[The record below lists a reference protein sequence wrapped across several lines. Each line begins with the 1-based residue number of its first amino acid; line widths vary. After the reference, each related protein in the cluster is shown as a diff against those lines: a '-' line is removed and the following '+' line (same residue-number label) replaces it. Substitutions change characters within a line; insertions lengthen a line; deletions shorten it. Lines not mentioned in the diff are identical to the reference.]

1 MPLNDLLDE
10 TLEAADTDCWDRE
23 RTATPVRAFAVR
35 LHSAGLSLRET
46 VAILDLLGV
55 DRSHG
60 AVWDWTHRLADNQDD
75 PPRSTPRRVA
85 VDETAIQIGT
95 EWRWCYAAIDLD
107 SMVVLDIEVFSC
119 RGTDPAAAFL
129 SRLAE
134 HHDLSEAELLVDSF
148 GYRTALSR
156 LGLSGQV
163 EYSGRNHIERWFQ
176 TLKQRTDRFYTT
188 WNGGPASIRRWLR
201 RFVHYYNTQRPHQA
215 LNGRTPAEEA

>member
-1 MPLNDLLDE
+1 MTVGTE
-10 TLEAADTDCWDRE
+10 SGR
-23 RTATPVRAFAVR
+23 RTPVRAFAVR

-107 SMVVLDIEVFSC
+107 SMVVLDIEVFSR
-119 RGTDPAAAFL
+119 RGTDPAAFTRAKL
-129 SRLAE
+129 S
-134 HHDLSEAELLVDSF
+134 
-148 GYRTALSR
+148 
-156 LGLSGQV
+156 
-163 EYSGRNHIERWFQ
+163 
-176 TLKQRTDRFYTT
+176 
-188 WNGGPASIRRWLR
+188 
-201 RFVHYYNTQRPHQA
+201 
-215 LNGRTPAEEA
+215 

>member
-1 MPLNDLLDE
+1 MPLNDLLGE
-10 TLEAADTDCWDRE
+10 TFEAEDTDCWDRE

-46 VAILDLLGV
+46 TAILDLLDV

-60 AVWDWTHRLADNQDD
+60 AVWNWTHRLADNQDD
-75 PPRSTPRRVA
+75 PPRSAPRRVA
-85 VDETAIQIGT
+85 VDETAIQIGS

-107 SMVVLDIEVFSC
+107 SMLVLDVEIFSR

-129 SRLAE
+129 SRLNE

-176 TLKQRTDRFYTT
+176 TLKQRTDRFYTV
-188 WNGGPASIRRWLR
+188 WNSGPASPRRWLQ
-201 RFVHYYNTQRPHQA
+201 RFVHYYNHDRPNQA
-215 LNGRTPAEEA
+215 LNGQIPAEVA

>member
-1 MPLNDLLDE
+1 MPLPSKRCPDHS
-10 TLEAADTDCWDRE
+10 
-23 RTATPVRAFAVR
+23 RAFAVR

-46 VAILDLLGV
+46 AAILELLDV

-60 AVWDWTHRLADNQDD
+60 AVWDWTHRLADSQ
-75 PPRSTPRRVA
+75 
-85 VDETAIQIGT
+85 DETAIQIGT

-107 SMVVLDIEVFSC
+107 SMLVLDVEVFSR

>member
-1 MPLNDLLDE
+1 MPLSDLLDE
-10 TLEAADTDCWDRE
+10 SLEAVDTDCWDRE
-23 RTATPVRAFAVR
+23 RTATPVRVFAVR
-35 LHSAGLSLRET
+35 LHSAGLSLREI
-46 VAILDLLGV
+46 VAVLDLLGV

-60 AVWDWTHRLADNQDD
+60 AIWDWTHRLADNQAD
-75 PPRSTPRRVA
+75 PPTAKPSRVA

-107 SMVVLDIEVFSC
+107 SMLVLDIEVFS
-119 RGTDPAAAFL
+119 RHGTDPAAAFL

-134 HHDLSEAELLVDSF
+134 HHDLSAAELLVDSF

-156 LGLSGQV
+156 LGLSGHV
-163 EYSGRNHIERWFQ
+163 DRNSRNHIERWFQ

-188 WNGGPASIRRWLR
+188 WNGGPASTRRWLQ

-215 LNGRTPAEEA
+215 LNGRIPVEEA